1 MLQNPQRCD
10 MIETKNNTGEMRMSL
25 EHFYEQY
32 FPFWKTLSEKDQRY
46 LCENTAEE
54 HFEKEQPVHNNMGC
68 AGLFIVR
75 SGRLRIYMLS
85 EDGKEI
91 TLYCLAPGELCMLAA
106 SCVLQSITFDV
117 YVDAEMP
124 SDCYRISAAAFGDV
138 SERYLEVKNYGLEI
152 AVQRFSD
159 VMWVMQQI
167 VFMSMD
173 KRLAIFL
180 LDECSVNSSNTVML
194 THEQIARHLG
204 TAREV
209 ITRLLKQFANDGIV
223 QVTRKEII
231 IIDKNR
237 LRSIAG

>member
-1 MLQNPQRCD
+1 
-10 MIETKNNTGEMRMSL
+10 MSL

-68 AGLFIVR
+68 SGLFIVR

-91 TLYCLAPGELCMLAA
+91 TLYRLAPGELCMLAA

-124 SDCYRISAAAFGDV
+124 SDCYRISASAFGDV

-173 KRLAIFL
+173 RRLAIFL
-180 LDECSVNSSNTVML
+180 LEEAQTNGNDTVTL
-194 THEQIARHLG
+194 THEMIARHLG

-209 ITRLLKQFANDGIV
+209 ITRLLKHLAADGLIE
-223 QVTRKEII
+223 VTRKSII
-231 IIDKNR
+231 IKDKKK
-237 LRSIAG
+237 LRSIAY